1 MDMRQVFAAAIF
13 TTAVAR
19 RERCFAQFGCDACV
33 AFDSACGYCVTRTS
47 DIRACIDVTAFPDFC
62 TKGRAARSLQL
73 YTNRS
78 RCPPRARVQQQP
90 STANRS
96 SGVWAKSCQHM
107 TEQQCRESPCTAGH
121 QCCTLKLLPW
131 LRKHATEQLREPASV
146 ANFTRYDVI
155 LKSMVA
161 QALLATEDGANGSV
175 AEALYLHFMQNRISS
190 QKYDVAIRLEML
202 RGLVRLAARATVCQV
217 AP

>member
-62 TKGRAARSLQL
+62 TKGHAARSLQL

-78 RCPPRARVQQQP
+78 RCPPRSS
-90 STANRS
+90 STSRSPTQRS
-96 SGVWAKSCQHM
+96 SS
-107 TEQQCRESPCTAGH
+107 
-121 QCCTLKLLPW
+121 
-131 LRKHATEQLREPASV
+131 AS
-146 ANFTRYDVI
+146 
-155 LKSMVA
+155 S
-161 QALLATEDGANGSV
+161 E
-175 AEALYLHFMQNRISS
+175 
-190 QKYDVAIRLEML
+190 
-202 RGLVRLAARATVCQV
+202 
-217 AP
+217 